1 MNYIY
6 ISHTT
11 IGVHKY
17 EHQHHVYYYGNSIAI
32 VLLFKIF
39 EEDITGII

>member
-1 MNYIY
+1 MCTIY

-11 IGVHKY
+11 IRNYGYK
-17 EHQHHVYYYGNSIAI
+17 HHVYYYGNSIAI